1 MVETFGERELQR
13 LETLHALH
21 ILDTP
26 AEQAYDDIT
35 LLASQI
41 CGTPIAAISLVD
53 TDRQWFKSKVGLDA
67 AQTPRD
73 QAFCAHAILEPT
85 ELLVVPDATQD
96 LRFITNPLV
105 TGDLSIRF
113 YAGAPVLTEDGKAVG
128 TLCVIDRVPREIT
141 DGMRKSL
148 QALSRQVS
156 ELLHLR
162 QTNAILQKI
171 RSQLQDA
178 NRALHEQ
185 ALTDGLTGV
194 RNRRSLDAKLVE
206 ERERSLRQRTPLV
219 VMLIDLDLFKA
230 VNDSFGHLVG
240 DDVLRIVARAISSQ
254 ARSYDHVARFGGE
267 EFAVVLPAT
276 GMVEAMAVAQ
286 RIRTCVQGLANVPR
300 PVTVSVG
307 VAQWDGKCSTEVLLE
322 QADKALYQ
330 AKTQGRNL
338 VVAFPTPTS

>member
-1 MVETFGERELQR
+1 MKTFGERELQR

-21 ILDTP
+21 ILDTS

-53 TDRQWFKSKVGLDA
+53 TDRQWFKAKVGLDA

-85 ELLVVPDATQD
+85 ELMVVPDATQD

-105 TGDLSIRF
+105 TGDLDIRF
-113 YAGAPVLTEDGKAVG
+113 YAGAPVLTDDGKPVG
-128 TLCVIDRVPREIT
+128 TLCVIDRVPREFT
-141 DGMRKSL
+141 DGMRLSL

-156 ELLHLR
+156 ELLQLR
-162 QTNAILQKI
+162 QTNAILEQI

-178 NRALHEQ
+178 NRTLHEQ

-206 ERERSLRQRTPLV
+206 ERERSLRQKTPLV

-240 DDVLRIVARAISSQ
+240 DDVLRTVAYAIGSQ
-254 ARSYDHVARFGGE
+254 ARGYDHVARFGGE

-276 GMVEAMAVAQ
+276 GMREAMAVAQ
-286 RIRTCVQGLANVPR
+286 RIRACVQGLANVPR
-300 PVTVSVG
+300 PVTVSIG
-307 VAQWDGKCSTEVLLE
+307 VALWDGTSSIAVMLE

-338 VVAFPTPTS
+338 VVAHTPPAH